1 MRLSGG
7 HGVGGDVAACHSRRV
22 TAPLSIPDATVDDL
36 AQRVLA
42 LAADGARA
50 MVGLTGAPGAGKSTL
65 AAALLAALGPRA
77 RLVPMDGFHL
87 AQARLEA
94 LGRADRKGA
103 PDTFD
108 AHGYVALLTRLR
120 ARPGHVVHAPT
131 FRRDL
136 EEPVAGAVDV
146 PHEVDVVLT
155 EGNYLLLEAPGWAD
169 VRAQLDE
176 VWFVEVDEKTREGR
190 LVARHERFGRSHDA
204 AVAWARDVDGPNA
217 ALVRETR
224 GRADLVVGGWAGA
237 LPVASPGP

>member
-1 MRLSGG
+1 M
-7 HGVGGDVAACHSRRV
+7 
-22 TAPLSIPDATVDDL
+22 TAPLSIQDATVEEL

-42 LAADGARA
+42 LTAGGARA
-50 MVGLTGAPGAGKSTL
+50 LVGLTGAPGAGKSTL
-65 AAALLAALGPRA
+65 AATLLAALGSRA

-87 AQARLEA
+87 AQTRLEA

-108 AHGYVALLTRLR
+108 VHGYVALLARLR
-120 ARPGHVVHAPT
+120 ARPDHVVHAPE

-136 EEPVAGAVDV
+136 EEPIAGAVDV
-146 PHEVDVVLT
+146 PPDVDVVLT
-155 EGNYLLLEAPGWAD
+155 EGNYLLLETPGWAD

-176 VWFVEVDEKTREGR
+176 VWFVEVDEETREGR

-217 ALVRETR
+217 TLVRATQ

-237 LPVASPGP
+237 LPVASRVP